1 MPTAHDNTERD
12 QVTLDQL
19 IQGHPDG
26 LRRLL
31 SDHGGVVRAYLV
43 RKFADIFDHWEIDE
57 AMSLAAIRVWQSAP
71 RFDAS
76 LGRLRA
82 WFAVIARNCAMKLL
96 AQRNGERL
104 VPIDCIDASRLGLAT
119 SFSEAE
125 RLRLI
130 VDVHRC
136 IDELPRLQRAVLLA
150 DLNAGAPLAAPV
162 LAERFGT
169 TIQSVW
175 VSRSHGRR
183 TLRAMLARLGYGPD
197 LIPERDGT
205 HSRTPEAEA

>member
-1 MPTAHDNTERD
+1 MPPANDNLDRD
-12 QVTLDQL
+12 HVTLEQL

-96 AQRNGERL
+96 AQRQGERL

-136 IDELPRLQRAVLLA
+136 IAKLPPLQRAVLLA
-150 DLNAGAPLAAPV
+150 DLNAGEPQAAPV

-169 TIQSVW
+169 TIHSVW
-175 VSRSHGRR
+175 VARSHGRR
-183 TLRAMLARLGYGPD
+183 TLRSALARLGYGPE
-197 LIPERDGT
+197 LVPESAAT
-205 HSRTPEAEA
+205 ETRTPEAEA